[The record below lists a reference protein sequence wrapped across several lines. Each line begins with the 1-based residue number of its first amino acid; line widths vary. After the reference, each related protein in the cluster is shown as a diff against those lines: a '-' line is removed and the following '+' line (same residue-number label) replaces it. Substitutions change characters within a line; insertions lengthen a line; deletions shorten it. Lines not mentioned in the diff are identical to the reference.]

1 MPARELRSMPPS
13 EETSDEVLMQRL
25 AAGDADALGPLH
37 RRYAALVY
45 GLAARTLDRAAAE
58 EIAQDVFLTVWRKAA
73 VFDPGRGM
81 FRTWVLQI
89 THFRI
94 LNELRRRGRRPLL
107 DPDPDGLSLA
117 NAVDRS
123 PGPVE
128 AAWQAH
134 RREVLRS
141 ALAELPPPQR
151 EALDLAVLQDLTHE
165 QVAAE
170 LNVPLG
176 TAKTRI
182 RSGLAKLRT
191 RLAPQLAALV
201 ALGVL
206 LVVGQRWRTQREEL
220 ARDERAL
227 ALVTASDAQNLRLA
241 PAPGVPEATHAR
253 YRGRAGAPIAVLT
266 LSSFAAPPPG
276 QTYQAWV
283 RHGTTWRSLGLVT
296 PDATGAARFIAEDP
310 ALAVLPDAIQVTRE
324 PAGGSAVPS
333 AAIVVG
339 WTSAAP

>member
-1 MPARELRSMPPS
+1 MPPS
-13 EETSDEVLMQRL
+13 EDPSDEELMRRL
-25 AAGDADALGPLH
+25 TAGDADALGPLH
-37 RRYAALVY
+37 RRYAGLVY

-58 EIAQDVFLTVWRKAA
+58 EIVQEVFLAVWRKAA

-81 FRTWVLQI
+81 FRAWVLQVA
-89 THFRI
+89 HFRI
-94 LNELRRRGRRPLL
+94 LNELRRRSRRPQL
-107 DPDPDGLSLA
+107 DSDPDGLALA
-117 NAVDRS
+117 NVPDRS

-141 ALAELPPPQR
+141 ALDELPAPQR

-182 RSGLAKLRT
+182 RSGLAKLRG

-201 ALGVL
+201 ALG
-206 LVVGQRWRTQREEL
+206 LVVVAGQRWRAQREEL
-220 ARDERAL
+220 ARDEHAL
-227 ALVTASDAQNLRLA
+227 ALVTASDTQNLRLA
-241 PAPGVPEATHAR
+241 PVPGVPEATHAR
-253 YRGRAGAPIAVLT
+253 YRGASGRAIAVLT
-266 LSSFAAPPPG
+266 LSNFAPPPAG
-276 QTYQAWV
+276 QTYQAWA
-283 RHGTTWRSLGLVT
+283 RHGATWRSLGTVV
-296 PDATGAARFIAEDP
+296 PDASGAARLVIEDP
-310 ALAVLPDAIQVTRE
+310 ALAVLPDGLQVTRE
-324 PAGGSAVPS
+324 PAGGSTAPGASV
-333 AAIVVG
+333 VVG

>member
-1 MPARELRSMPPS
+1 MPPS
-13 EETSDEVLMQRL
+13 EDQSDEALMRQL
-25 AAGDADALGPLH
+25 AAGDPDALGPLH

-58 EIAQDVFLTVWRKAA
+58 EIVQEVFLAVWRKAA

-81 FRTWVLQI
+81 FRPWVLQI
-89 THFRI
+89 AHFRI
-94 LNELRRRGRRPLL
+94 LNELRRRSRRPQL
-107 DPDPDGLSLA
+107 DDDPDGTALA
-117 NAVDRS
+117 DVADRG

-128 AAWQAH
+128 AAWRAH

-141 ALAELPPPQR
+141 ALAELPTAQR

-182 RSGLAKLRT
+182 RSGLAKLRS

-201 ALGVL
+201 ALGL
-206 LVVGQRWRTQREEL
+206 LVVGGLRWRAQREDL

-241 PAPGVPEATHAR
+241 PAAGVPEATHAR
-253 YRGRAGAPIAVLT
+253 YRGRAGSPIAVLT
-266 LSSFAAPPPG
+266 LSNFPAPPAG

-283 RHGTTWRSLGLVT
+283 RHGTTWRSLGVVT
-296 PDATGAARFIAEDP
+296 PDASGAARVIAEDP
-310 ALAVLPDAIQVTRE
+310 ALAVLPDAVQVTRE
-324 PAGGSAVPS
+324 PAGGSVGPG
-333 AAIVVG
+333 AAIVAG
-339 WTSAAP
+339 WTAAAP

>member
-1 MPARELRSMPPS
+1 MPPS
-13 EETSDEVLMQRL
+13 EEPSDEELMRRL
-25 AAGDADALGPLH
+25 AAGDPDALGPLH

-45 GLAARTLDRAAAE
+45 GLVARTLDRAAAE
-58 EIAQDVFLTVWRKAA
+58 EIVQDVFLTVWRKAA

-81 FRTWVLQI
+81 FRPWVLQI
-89 THFRI
+89 AHFRI
-94 LNELRRRGRRPLL
+94 LNELRRRSRRPQL
-107 DPDPDGLSLA
+107 DDDPDGVVLA
-117 NAVDRS
+117 NVADRG

-128 AAWQAH
+128 AAWRAH

-141 ALAELPPPQR
+141 ALAELPVPQR

-201 ALGVL
+201 ALGLAV
-206 LVVGQRWRTQREEL
+206 VVGLRWRAEREDL

-227 ALVTASDAQNLRLA
+227 TLVTASDVQNFRLA
-241 PAPGVPEATHAR
+241 PAPGVSDATHAR
-253 YRGRAGAPIAVLT
+253 YRGRAGSSIAVLT
-266 LSSFAAPPPG
+266 LSSFPAPLAG
-276 QTYQAWV
+276 ETYQAWV
-283 RHGTTWRSLGLVT
+283 RHGTTWRSLGIVV
-296 PDATGAARFIAEDP
+296 PDANGAARLIAEDP
-310 ALAVLPDAIQVTRE
+310 ALTVLPDAVQVTRE
-324 PAGGSAVPS
+324 P
-333 AAIVVG
+333 
-339 WTSAAP
+339 